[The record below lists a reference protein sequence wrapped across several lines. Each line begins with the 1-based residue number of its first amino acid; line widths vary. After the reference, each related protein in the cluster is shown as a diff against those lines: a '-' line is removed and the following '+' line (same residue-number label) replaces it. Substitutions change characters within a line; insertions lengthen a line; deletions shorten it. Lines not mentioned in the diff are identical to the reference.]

1 MITSKDSQGQR
12 TILCSVCRAPI
23 QGDTN
28 IHQSSFSL
36 SVVCDDCYGE
46 FAKDDVEMMLNMF
59 LAYGGYFGKFK
70 ESDITVQSLLSRLLG
85 EIKAEKG
92 RVEIKELNIR
102 LMHKALLYGI
112 SPSDFVGQL
121 SRFVDEL

>member
-12 TILCSVCRAPI
+12 TILCSVCRSVI
-23 QGDTN
+23 RGDTN

-36 SVVCDDCYGE
+36 SVICDDCCKG
-46 FAKDDVEMMLNMF
+46 FSRDDIEMMLNMF
-59 LAYGGYFGKFK
+59 LAYGGYFGKLK
-70 ESDITVQSLLSRLLG
+70 EPGISVRSLLSKLLG

-92 RVEIKELNIR
+92 RIQIQELNVR

-112 SPSDFVGQL
+112 APSDFVGQL
-121 SRFVDEL
+121 SRFVDDL